1 MANWKFSFFSV
12 CEITATWQHKSVRKT
27 TANNDA
33 FKSKV
38 VLSASGYQNMMIY
51 VAPYQ
56 LTGKH
61 VIYMHKIGL
70 YDTDSI

>member
-1 MANWKFSFFSV
+1 M
-12 CEITATWQHKSVRKT
+12 RKT

-38 VLSASGYQNMMIY
+38 VLSASGYQNMMTY

-61 VIYMHKIGL
+61 VIYMHKSGL